1 MHNERVPQQADVI
14 TQFTHTATELW
25 RSQFRQLDS
34 RGIRKVILAA
44 MFTTIALIYIGQ
56 LAMQGI
62 STPITPDGPQF
73 TTTLLSSLAAA
84 VAGGIYLWR
93 VNIPQSLE
101 ITILAIVLA
110 ISVQK
115 PLMPAVYSMDTTG
128 EGELWIVF
136 AYVAFFIS
144 LSVAYL
150 LSYIFFAGWRIQHR
164 DKLVIAV
171 IVVTMLLIVQASTN
185 AGAAL

>member
-1 MHNERVPQQADVI
+1 MHNEGVPQQANAI
-14 TQFTHTATELW
+14 TQLTHTATGLW
-25 RSQFRQLDS
+25 RSQCKQLDS

-73 TTTLLSSLAAA
+73 TTTLLSTLAAA
-84 VAGGIYLWR
+84 IAGGIYLWK
-93 VNIPQSLE
+93 VDIPQSLE

-115 PLMPAVYSMDTTG
+115 PLMPVVYSMDTTG

-136 AYVAFFIS
+136 AYLAFFIS

-150 LSYIFFAGWRIQHR
+150 LSYVFFVAWRAQHQNKLITAAILITILLVLQAGS
-164 DKLVIAV
+164 K
-171 IVVTMLLIVQASTN
+171 
-185 AGAAL
+185 

>member
-1 MHNERVPQQADVI
+1 MHNEGVPQQANAI

-25 RSQFRQLDS
+25 RSQCKQLDS

-56 LAMQGI
+56 LALQGI

-73 TTTLLSSLAAA
+73 TTTLLSTLAAA
-84 VAGGIYLWR
+84 VAGGIYLWK
-93 VNIPQSLE
+93 VDIPQSLE

-110 ISVQK
+110 ISVQQ
-115 PLMPAVYSMDTTG
+115 PLMPMVYSMDTTG

-136 AYVAFFIS
+136 AYLAFFIS

-150 LSYIFFAGWRIQHR
+150 LSYVFFAAWRAPHR
-164 DKLVIAV
+164 DKLVTAAIL
-171 IVVTMLLIVQASTN
+171 ITILLVLQAGSE
-185 AGAAL
+185 